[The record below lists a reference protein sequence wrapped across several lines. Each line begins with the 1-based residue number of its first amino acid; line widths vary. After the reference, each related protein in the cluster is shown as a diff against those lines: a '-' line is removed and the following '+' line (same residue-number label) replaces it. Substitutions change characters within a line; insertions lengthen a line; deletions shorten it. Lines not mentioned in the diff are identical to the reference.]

1 MLDEALL
8 KTCSFPGA
16 ALVLRRGG
24 IHIRARLPVENN
36 PKLKSSPRY
45 INLRLPAE
53 PQSVERA
60 RELSLKLFIQLKS
73 GIYNPADW
81 TKQALAPELF
91 PPAGNPAEDPAEDCV
106 HELTFWGLRQ
116 LVEAMYD
123 DKYPELPKK
132 WNTTWGKK
140 YAPVIKLLSQG
151 KGKVTQERLFQMIKL
166 IPSKSSR
173 KTTASVISTAIK
185 EMGLASLNAVQ
196 IREAGSGYS
205 PKAVKPRDLPTDE
218 QIEAAYDSIHVPE
231 WRFMYALIWLCGI
244 RPHEI
249 AGAKFATIAGKK
261 VLLVPDDT
269 KTGFRKAPPCPYS
282 KFVELG
288 LERERNHRWP
298 KQDKFNVG
306 KAFVENLKLYTKVEC
321 SPYNIRHAFAAR
333 MMVRGIPVDRAARFM
348 GHTKEVHEKIYR
360 AWVNDESDNQIIEEM
375 AAELD

>member
-8 KTCSFPGA
+8 KTCSKPGS
-16 ALVLRRGG
+16 ALVVRRGG
-24 IHIRARLPVENN
+24 ICIRARLPVENN

-45 INLRLPAE
+45 VNLRLEAE
-53 PQSVERA
+53 PKNVA
-60 RELSLKLFIQLKS
+60 KAAELAMKMHIQLKTNS
-73 GIYNPADW
+73 YEPGDW
-81 TKQALAPELF
+81 TKEALSPAPVDYTPDYTEECL
-91 PPAGNPAEDPAEDCV
+91 D
-106 HELTFWGLRQ
+106 ELTFSRLRR

-123 DKYPELPKK
+123 DKYPDLPKR

-173 KTTASVISTAIK
+173 KTTASVISTTIK
-185 EMGLASLNAVQ
+185 EMGVTGLDAMQ

-218 QIEAAYDSIHVPE
+218 QIEAAYGSIRVPE

-288 LERERNHRWP
+288 LEHERNHYWP
-298 KQDKFNVG
+298 KQDKFSVG
-306 KAFVENLKLYTKVEC
+306 KTFADYLKRFTKVDF
-321 SPYNIRHAFAAR
+321 SPYNLRHAFAAR
-333 MMVRGIPVDRAARFM
+333 MMVRGISIDRAARFM

-360 AWVNDESDNQIIEEM
+360 AWVNDESDNRIIEEM